1 MQYSPEKSK
10 LLASLASSSSSGS
23 EGAFQEHLERHE
35 HLQIRDRQ
43 NQELLDIQNQLE
55 QPSTRSSASRE
66 VQSQLYEE
74 NLKKKELEEHRARQE
89 HQRVQIEKNM
99 AQLKSTSNDLADKL
113 KSLDQDASG
122 VEIEAECEL
131 LNMTHIYG
139 STMPSFLHEDYSTR
153 LDMMQKINAS
163 IEESLHRIAKLTVE
177 RVDKSNLPQREKDN
191 LE

>member
-74 NLKKKELEEHRARQE
+74 NLKKKELEEHRARKE
-89 HQRVQIEKNM
+89 DQRVQIEKNR
-99 AQLKSTSNDLADKL
+99 KFSYNS
-113 KSLDQDASG
+113 
-122 VEIEAECEL
+122 
-131 LNMTHIYG
+131 
-139 STMPSFLHEDYSTR
+139 
-153 LDMMQKINAS
+153 
-163 IEESLHRIAKLTVE
+163 
-177 RVDKSNLPQREKDN
+177 
-191 LE
+191 